1 VLIQGPRKTGKT
13 TLEIELACSLSLAS
27 AWSAQRQQW
36 TQAPFLGAS
45 QCQMGGNVAV
55 INAEMDADD
64 WKDEF
69 RNRTPGS
76 YDASRIFPLHCR
88 GTPLPVITS
97 EAARDWLVGW
107 LAERSVE
114 VLFIDTWGAL
124 CAKNGVRNLN
134 DDAEV
139 RVVLDGL
146 DEIKQRSG
154 AASVFVLIHT
164 PHQVPGAKHLE
175 RFKGAG
181 SVGDWADALWNY
193 VADDQGVR
201 YLSAVGRARIDA
213 GEQSLAYDW
222 GTGSLSWGGTGSRAQ
237 TAEARM
243 AADIIAALEQ
253 AGTAGMLTE
262 ELLDAVG
269 GHRNTARAMAK
280 KMADRQE
287 IAVASNGARGKR
299 YFAVQNNQP

>member
-1 VLIQGPRKTGKT
+1 V
-13 TLEIELACSLSLAS
+13 
-27 AWSAQRQQW
+27 
-36 TQAPFLGAS
+36 
-45 QCQMGGNVAV
+45 
-55 INAEMDADD
+55 D
-64 WKDEF
+64 
-69 RNRTPGS
+69 
-76 YDASRIFPLHCR
+76 
-88 GTPLPVITS
+88 
-97 EAARDWLVGW
+97 W

-146 DEIKQRSG
+146 DEIKK
-154 AASVFVLIHT
+154 AAGVASLFVLIHT

-193 VADDQGVR
+193 VADPPEDGGTR
-201 YLSAVGRARIDA
+201 YLSAAGRARIDA
-213 GEQSLAYDW
+213 GEQSLSYDYA
-222 GTGSLSWGGTGSRAQ
+222 TGSLSWGGTGSRAQ

-243 AADIIAALEQ
+243 EAAILRALEE

-262 ELLDAVG
+262 ELLDAAG
-269 GHRNTARAMAK
+269 GHRNTARRLAK
-280 KMADRQE
+280 QMADRQE
-287 IAVASNGARGKR
+287 IAVVTNGRANR